1 MDRIRTDSRHRVISR
16 SRFEADL
23 SQQILDQKYVPG
35 EKLPSERELALT
47 SGLSR
52 PIVREVLRTVAER
65 GLIEIVPARGAFV
78 RAPDSLQLA
87 GVLGTAARRHRA
99 TPRDLVDAR
108 EMIESRTAREAAE
121 HASDADVAALRSL
134 VEAFDGATTV
144 VDRACCDLALHAA
157 IARMSANPVL
167 EILFGA
173 IAPMVLELQLR
184 SVGDPIVLRAGGP
197 MHHDIVEAIAQH
209 RSEAAEDAMAR
220 HVTLARDL
228 YGADFDVP
236 LDDLATGRLRHLFGD
251 DISLNNVIRDVLA
264 SVSPVL

>member
-1 MDRIRTDSRHRVISR
+1 MDRIGSATSHRVISR
-16 SRFEADL
+16 ARFEAEL
-23 SQQILDQKYVPG
+23 SQQILDQAYAPG

-78 RAPDSLQLA
+78 RAPDTQQLA
-87 GVLGTAARRHRA
+87 DVMGTAARRHRA

-108 EMIESRTAREAAE
+108 EMIESRTARQAAE
-121 HASDADVAALRSL
+121 HATDVDVAALRSL
-134 VEAFDGATTV
+134 VEAFDGATDV

-157 IARMSANPVL
+157 IARMSGNPVL

-173 IAPMVLELQLR
+173 IAPMILELQLR
-184 SVGDPIVLRAGGP
+184 SLGDPTVLRTGGP
-197 MHHDIVEAIAQH
+197 MHHDIVAAVAQH
-209 RSEAAEDAMAR
+209 DSEAAEQAMAR

-236 LDDLATGRLRHLFGD
+236 LEDLASGRLRHLFGD
-251 DISLNNVIRDVLA
+251 DISLNTVIRDVLA